1 MGIEIN
7 THVRVYF
14 WVILHLTSMIEMIIS
29 VKNINHIKNNID
41 PIRAALG
48 FSDKSFTN
56 LLIYK
61 LYIRLKKIKYFLI
74 NLLDLIYY
82 IFRWA
87 RLSNFFQKLN
97 YINFFLLWQHMNN
110 PEQTMNLRTKRNTK
124 TFNLFYEQERIQ
136 SQIKNIRIH
145 DR

>member
-82 IFRWA
+82 IFR
-87 RLSNFFQKLN
+87 
-97 YINFFLLWQHMNN
+97 
-110 PEQTMNLRTKRNTK
+110 
-124 TFNLFYEQERIQ
+124 
-136 SQIKNIRIH
+136 
-145 DR
+145 